1 MARSRFFLVMESF
14 MRETSSTT
22 IETGLEFTTTKMAIF
37 MMVNGLMIV
46 ESGEVESS
54 RLMEAR

>member
-1 MARSRFFLVMESF
+1 MESF